1 MAVFDLEANNYDKW
15 YDTKM
20 GNFVDKVE
28 TKCAFDLFKPFK
40 GMKVLDIGC
49 GTGNF
54 SIRLKELGCEVIG
67 VDISDEMLNVARKK
81 AKEKNLDIDFLNMD
95 IYNLEFD
102 NESFDAVFSMAAFEF
117 IKDTKKAIDEV
128 FRVVKPNGQ
137 ILVGTINKDSSWGK
151 LYLSEDFQKNSVF
164 KHAEFKTIEDF
175 IGIQS
180 DNLVETKECLFIP
193 PCTEKNNI
201 SMEKEEELSKI
212 KEGGFICALWKK

>member
-1 MAVFDLEANNYDKW
+1 MAVFDLEAKSYDKW

-20 GNFVDKVE
+20 GNFVDSIE
-28 TKCAFDLFKPFK
+28 TKCAFELFKPFK

-67 VDISDEMLNVARKK
+67 IDISDEMLNIARKK
-81 AKEKNLDIDFLNMD
+81 AKEKNLDIEFLNMD

-102 NESFDAVFSMAAFEF
+102 NESFDAAFSMAAFEF
-117 IKDTKKAIDEV
+117 IKDTKKAMDEI

-137 ILVGTINKDSSWGK
+137 ILVGTINKDSTWGR

-164 KHAEFKTIEDF
+164 KYAKFKTIEDF
-175 IGIQS
+175 IYIHS

-193 PCTEKNNI
+193 PCTEENNI
-201 SMEKEEELSKI
+201 NMEKEKELSKS
-212 KEGGFICALWKK
+212 KKGGFICVLWKK